1 MSHHVNEYA
10 QPIGA
15 PLPAWS
21 ERPLPAGVVLQG
33 RFCRLEPLNAE
44 RHASDLYDAY
54 ASAPDDCDWTY
65 MPVGPFREKSE
76 YLRHAEAAASS
87 ADPKHYSVID
97 ATQGRAVGTLSLM
110 RVDARN
116 GSIEVGGVTFSPLL
130 KQKPASTEA
139 QFLLMQYV
147 FDELGYRRYEWK
159 CDSLNEPS
167 RKAAQR
173 LGFSFEG
180 VFRQASV
187 YKQRSR
193 DTAWFSIID
202 KEWPQLKQAFLAW
215 LSPENFDGNGR
226 QIKSLAQIRGN
237 GA

>member
-1 MSHHVNEYA
+1 MNHHINEYA

-21 ERPLPAGVVLQG
+21 ERPLPTGVVLHG
-33 RFCRLEPLNAE
+33 RFCSLEPLNAE
-44 RHASDLYDAY
+44 LHASDLYDAY
-54 ASAPDDCDWTY
+54 ASAKDGRDWTY
-65 MPVGPFREKSE
+65 LPVGPFHEKNA
-76 YLRHAEAAASS
+76 YRRYAEAASNS
-87 ADPKHYSVID
+87 IDPKHYSVID
-97 ATQGRAVGTLSLM
+97 TRLGKAVGTLSLM
-110 RVDARN
+110 RADAKN
-116 GSIEVGGVTFSPLL
+116 GAVEVGWVTFSPLL

-147 FDELGYRRYEWK
+147 FEELGYRRYEWK

-180 VFRQASV
+180 IFRQASV

-193 DTAWFSIID
+193 DTAWFAITD
-202 KEWPQLKQAFLAW
+202 REWPQRKQAFLAW
-215 LSPENFDGNGR
+215 LSPENFDSNGR
-226 QIKSLAQIRGN
+226 QIKPLSTIL
-237 GA
+237 